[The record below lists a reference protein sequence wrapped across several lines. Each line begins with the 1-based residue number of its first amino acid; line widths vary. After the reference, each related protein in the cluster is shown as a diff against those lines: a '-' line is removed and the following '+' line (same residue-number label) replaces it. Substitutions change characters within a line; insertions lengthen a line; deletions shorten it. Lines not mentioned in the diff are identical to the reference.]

1 MVDQSIFLENAYRE
15 AMNYADKAINKAKK
29 IKVAY
34 CENDVLYRG
43 SMAKDSFI
51 VLLCIALSI
60 AGFFF
65 ERQLYDLLWK
75 MILGNVN
82 WGSLELLISI
92 FYKLIIYLL
101 LFYGVWTLFR
111 IVHTKRLHG
120 ELQNFDHL
128 ALLVEENKKASKG
141 KLQSIAKAMNEYSFV
156 KLENIGSLEQK
167 ITDYE
172 LKAEQIG
179 TSSRRAQTIVWG
191 AVTIA
196 IYIFYY
202 LYVKPYMV
210 KAIIEPFN
218 YFGTLTVCISYL
230 ILLLLNYNIHNILWE
245 LMKKTANYFEAIL
258 FAIFQFTI
266 FLDLKATEAF
276 LPVVNTSEYNFASE
290 KNIDYFFARFM
301 DVFVKEG
308 LIYLFISCLI
318 GIMIFLSTDI
328 DREREGKKKN
338 SILVKRNGEKEE
350 KIGMTALTIMLI
362 LMTFLGSFFMA
373 GVLNKI
379 ISFLSVLTALA
390 ISYFWA
396 MLKVEIQGPETTA
409 VYGKRWRWIERA
421 FYFSYIYLTLSRFT
435 NDLGSKIFL
444 VVVQIIVIFGF
455 TEGVKAQQRRDNLL
469 SQGSG
474 GE

>member
-1 MVDQSIFLENAYRE
+1 
-15 AMNYADKAINKAKK
+15 
-29 IKVAY
+29 
-34 CENDVLYRG
+34 
-43 SMAKDSFI
+43 
-51 VLLCIALSI
+51 
-60 AGFFF
+60 
-65 ERQLYDLLWK
+65 
-75 MILGNVN
+75 
-82 WGSLELLISI
+82 
-92 FYKLIIYLL
+92 
-101 LFYGVWTLFR
+101 
-111 IVHTKRLHG
+111 
-120 ELQNFDHL
+120 
-128 ALLVEENKKASKG
+128 
-141 KLQSIAKAMNEYSFV
+141 MNEYSYV

-202 LYVKPYMV
+202 LYIKPYMV
-210 KAIIEPFN
+210 EAIIEPFN

-230 ILLLLNYNIHNILWE
+230 ILLLLHYNIHTILWE
-245 LMKKTANYFEAIL
+245 WMKKTANYFEAIL

-266 FLDLKATEAF
+266 FLDLKGTEVF

-290 KNIDYFFARFM
+290 KNINDALAFFTEIFI
-301 DVFVKEG
+301 KEG
-308 LIYLFISCLI
+308 LIYLFISSLI

-338 SILVKRNGEKEE
+338 SILVKPNGGKEE
-350 KIGMTALTIMLI
+350 KIGMTALTIMLV

-373 GVLNKI
+373 GVLNKM
-379 ISFLSVLTALA
+379 ISFLSVLTAFA
-390 ISYFWA
+390 ISYFWSV
-396 MLKVEIQGPETTA
+396 LKVTIQDPETTT

-435 NDLGSKIFL
+435 NALDAKIFF
-444 VVVQIIVIFGF
+444 VVLQIIVIFGF
-455 TEGVKAQQRRDNLL
+455 TEAVKAQQRRDNIL